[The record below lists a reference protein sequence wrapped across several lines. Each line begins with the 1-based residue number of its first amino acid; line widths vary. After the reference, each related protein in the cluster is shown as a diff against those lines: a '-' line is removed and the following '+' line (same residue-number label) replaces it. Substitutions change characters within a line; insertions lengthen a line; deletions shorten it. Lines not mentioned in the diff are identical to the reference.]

1 MLNIQMEVS
10 KEPMYLPEP
19 ENKRNPKR
27 TQGHTEAKTTKET
40 ETNPPVPLVPLVHVV
55 DLQIADA
62 YFLRLLSLQEMSSPN
77 ILLLIIIIG
86 IDFPDPSTSNTNTV
100 GYLISNV
107 LA

>member
-1 MLNIQMEVS
+1 MEVS

-62 YFLRLLSLQEMSSPN
+62 YFLRLLSLQEMGSPN
-77 ILLLIIIIG
+77 ILLLIIIMG
-86 IDFPDPSTSNTNTV
+86 IHLTDPATSNTYNMIDV
-100 GYLISNV
+100 ISNV

>member
-1 MLNIQMEVS
+1 MTPCTCQ
-10 KEPMYLPEP
+10 EP

-27 TQGHTEAKTTKET
+27 TQGHKKNKQKET
-40 ETNPPVPLVPLVHVV
+40 ETNPPVPLVPLVHVI

-86 IDFPDPSTSNTNTV
+86 IDFTDPSTSNTNTV
-100 GYLISNV
+100 GYLISDV
-107 LA
+107 LS